1 MFDSTDIATVISICG
16 LCMPPMQMLVYP
28 RLAGKLGARDTFGAL
43 SWLLCI
49 CLLTLP
55 FTSPLHAGGEGGI
68 WSPNGIALVC
78 NYLALALT
86 HTMVCLRRP
95 RRTHCRHRPRVCAR
109 ALWLLPAIVSASCL
123 NAVLSTFFLTSC
135 LTAVLLHFHPDK
147 SPRGTIDG
155 SIAAA
160 GLYKFEPHD
169 RACRW
174 PALRAT
180 IDCRI

>member
-68 WSPNGIALVC
+68 WSPNGIALIC
-78 NYLALALT
+78 NYCIGFVDEEYT
-86 HTMVCLRRP
+86 TNRR
-95 RRTHCRHRPRVCAR
+95 
-109 ALWLLPAIVSASCL
+109 LD
-123 NAVLSTFFLTSC
+123 N
-135 LTAVLLHFHPDK
+135 LLHSK
-147 SPRGTIDG
+147 
-155 SIAAA
+155 
-160 GLYKFEPHD
+160 
-169 RACRW
+169 
-174 PALRAT
+174 
-180 IDCRI
+180 